1 MNETA
6 AITLFVLAGI
16 AFVVFIIV
24 FTKRA
29 AGKRRAALEAVAMQ
43 AGWSFS
49 SDTVEPA
56 ALGPA
61 VFPLFTHGRARK
73 ARNVMQLRGDGPVV
87 TAFDYQYTVG
97 SGKHQSTVV
106 QTVVR
111 VTSPRLSL
119 PPFVLGAETIL
130 HKVGGLLGYHDIDF
144 DSSPEFS
151 RKYLLRSQ
159 EAEERVRDLFTPS
172 VRAYFEQRVPV
183 TVEGFDD
190 GVVIYRS
197 GRSVKPEDVLTFVE
211 DARAVARQFER

>member
-1 MNETA
+1 MNEAA

-16 AFVVFIIV
+16 AFVVFIVV

-29 AGKRRAALEAVAMQ
+29 AAKRRAALEAVATQ

-49 SDTVEPA
+49 GDTVEPE

-61 VFPLFTHGRARK
+61 VLPLFTHGRARK
-73 ARNVMQLRGDGPVV
+73 ARNVMRVSGDAPVV
-87 TAFDYQYTVG
+87 TALDYQYTVG

-106 QTVVR
+106 QTVVH
-111 VTSPRLSL
+111 VTSPRFSL
-119 PPFVLGAETIL
+119 PPFVLGPENVL

-151 RKYLLRSQ
+151 RKYLLRSK

-172 VRAYFEQRVPV
+172 MRAWFEQRVPV

-197 GRSVKPEDVLTFVE
+197 GRTVKPEDVLTFVE

>member
-1 MNETA
+1 MNEAA

-16 AFVVFIIV
+16 AFVVFVIV
-24 FTKRA
+24 FSKRA
-29 AGKRRAALEAVAMQ
+29 AAKRRTGLEAVATQ

-49 SDTVEPA
+49 GDTVEPE

-73 ARNVMQLRGDGPVV
+73 ARNVMRLPGEAPLVA
-87 TAFDYQYTVG
+87 AFDYQYTVG

-111 VTSPRLSL
+111 VTSPRFAL
-119 PPFVLGAETIL
+119 PPFVLGAENIL

-151 RKYLLRSQ
+151 RKYLLRSK

-172 VRAYFEQRVPV
+172 VRAYFEQRAPV
-183 TVEGFDD
+183 TVEGIDD